1 MKKKVEYAK
10 SLVITSVVVSVCATG
25 WGIYELTNNE
35 ILIGLG
41 FIIGGVALGWNDWS
55 NLFKKKK

>member
-10 SLVITSVVVSVCATG
+10 SLVVASLAVSLCAVG

-35 ILIGLG
+35 FLIGLG
-41 FIIGGVALGWNDWS
+41 FIIGGISLGWNDFS
-55 NLFKKKK
+55 NLIKKKK

>member
-1 MKKKVEYAK
+1 MKKKVEYTK
-10 SLVITSVVVSVCATG
+10 SLVVVSLVVSLCAVG

-35 ILIGLG
+35 LLIGLG
-41 FIIGGVALGWNDWS
+41 FVFGGVAIGWNDWI